1 MAGMIR
7 DRFPTIRQGIDTE
20 AGWPS
25 SPFIDA
31 LAQLRDGPPSRTVGN
46 VSYTV
51 LSPDHVVE
59 STLEI
64 KKSVFLTAVTRVET
78 EEQAREFIEQRRRAN
93 RTARHHVSAFVL
105 DPLRTTQ
112 RSSDDGEPAGT
123 AGVPTLEALT
133 KFVAPQLG
141 SDGPADLSDV
151 VAVTTRWF
159 GGVKLGAGGLVRAYS
174 DAISRALGQAQLLR
188 RRQVDLYELS
198 IDLAS
203 VGWQEAALRN
213 AGVSVVDITYQA
225 DAALLTLA
233 VAATPDSR
241 TACEQEVSG
250 ILSQQVRCEPAG
262 SQWHDHQF

>member
-1 MAGMIR
+1 M
-7 DRFPTIRQGIDTE
+7 
-20 AGWPS
+20 
-25 SPFIDA
+25 
-31 LAQLRDGPPSRTVGN
+31 
-46 VSYTV
+46 
-51 LSPDHVVE
+51 
-59 STLEI
+59 
-64 KKSVFLTAVTRVET
+64 
-78 EEQAREFIEQRRRAN
+78 
-93 RTARHHVSAFVL
+93 
-105 DPLRTTQ
+105 
-112 RSSDDGEPAGT
+112 
-123 AGVPTLEALT
+123 

-141 SDGPADLSDV
+141 SDGPADLSDA

-188 RRQVDLYELS
+188 RRQADLYELS

-213 AGVSVVDITYQA
+213 AGVSVVDVTYQA
-225 DAALLTLA
+225 DAALLTVA

-241 TACEQEVSG
+241 TACEQEMSG